1 MNRVLRPT
9 SIFLLML
16 GLMWWP
22 QGPALGEDAQVVSDT
37 EMVVGGTIAP
47 EGKYPWQT
55 RLYASMEDNKGR
67 CGGTIIAD
75 QWVLTAAHCVVA
87 DPDVARN
94 IVPLDSVVVGYG
106 SIDRTK
112 TTKIESEMILVH
124 PDYLQQGIAGNAD
137 VALIKLKSPIAEAKT
152 VALADAE
159 LNKKLVTPGAKVTV
173 TGWGAL
179 WNPKDE
185 SVMEMLEQLTAGAD
199 LDERLNHPLKLH
211 QVEIQVM
218 DNEACRAVLQPSNI
232 EVADSHLCAMAPSS
246 RKNSCYGDSGGPLL
260 VSTGGRKFVQVGV
273 VSRGCGN
280 QNLPNIYT
288 RVSSFSDWIQQTMND
303 N

>member
-1 MNRVLRPT
+1 MNRVLAPA
-9 SIFLLML
+9 SIFLLLL
-16 GLMWWP
+16 GLMWP
-22 QGPALGEDAQVVSDT
+22 QGRALAEDTEVADT
-37 EMVVGGTIAP
+37 EMVVGGTVAP

-67 CGGTIIAD
+67 CGGTIVAD
-75 QWVLTAAHCVVA
+75 QWVLTAAHCAVA
-87 DPDVARN
+87 DPDAAAN
-94 IVPLDSVVVGYG
+94 IVPLDSIVVGYG
-106 SIDRTK
+106 SVDRTK
-112 TTKIESEMILVH
+112 TTKIESEKILVH
-124 PDYLQQGIAGNAD
+124 PDYLQQGIASNAD
-137 VALIKLKSPIAEAKT
+137 VALIKLKSPIAAAKT
-152 VALADAE
+152 VTLADAE

-179 WNPKDE
+179 WNPNDD

-218 DNEACRAVLQPSNI
+218 DNEACKAMLQPSNI
-232 EVADSHLCAMAPSS
+232 EVVDSHLCAMAPSS

-260 VSTGGRKFVQVGV
+260 ASTAPRKFVQVGV

-288 RVSSFSDWIQQTMND
+288 RVSSFSDWIQQTMSEN
-303 N
+303 